1 MFLHFGNLFTGL
13 TESSA
18 EMGRNSTQPT
28 KENSASLSR
37 ALLSLSS
44 LEAQQRALHCVLYS
58 MQIQLCRDAVVGIF
72 SQRAVVN
79 GDSPSQTGQAQ
90 LSSNE
95 SNGEAPI
102 EQFDWTKLIKH
113 KETAALWELLKLS
126 SSSCKQTSSEA
137 RTTLSNALLG
147 WLIVKF
153 FFRLLFF
160 LLMILLA
167 AAAAKETSVRDL
179 LMEFCVAELEEVS
192 GEGTSIHHFN
202 AAGFG
207 VGLGFPQPIVQE
219 SSHPYTDDVTLTGNK
234 IT

>member
-1 MFLHFGNLFTGL
+1 MVLLSAGL

-28 KENSASLSR
+28 KENNASLSR

-72 SQRAVVN
+72 SQQAVVN

-90 LSSNE
+90 LSPTDSI
-95 SNGEAPI
+95 NGEAPV

-126 SSSCKQTSSEA
+126 SSSCKPTSSEA

-147 WLIVKF
+147 
-153 FFRLLFF
+153 
-160 LLMILLA
+160 
-167 AAAAKETSVRDL
+167 
-179 LMEFCVAELEEVS
+179 
-192 GEGTSIHHFN
+192 
-202 AAGFG
+202 
-207 VGLGFPQPIVQE
+207 
-219 SSHPYTDDVTLTGNK
+219 
-234 IT
+234 